1 MINFSL
7 LWYTIN
13 INEKALL
20 IKINYINYKGVL
32 ILGGILSNENRNSK
46 MV

>member
-7 LWYTIN
+7 LWYTSN

-20 IKINYINYKGVL
+20 IKISYINYKSVL
-32 ILGGILSNENRNSK
+32 ILGGILNNENRNSK

>member
-1 MINFSL
+1 MIKFLL
-7 LWYTIN
+7 LWYTSS

-20 IKINYINYKGVL
+20 IKIIYINYKSVL
-32 ILGGILSNENRNSK
+32 ILGGILYNENRNSK